1 MTTPHDSSI
10 HHRALSALP
19 AELLPLPRAELLGLA
34 GSSGAYLAAGL
45 LAAGEPRLAVLA
57 PDSPT
62 AQTFCEALD
71 FFHGRPG
78 EVGYFPGWELDPY
91 SPLSPHPEVEAQ
103 RLATLT
109 ALADGRLRAVVTTV
123 RAVQQ
128 RLIPRS
134 VLEAMHLVLQAGT
147 EYPRSELLAKLMAL
161 GYQRVPLVEE
171 RGTFAVRGDLVD
183 LFPPTS
189 ALPVRLAFFGDELE
203 ELRPFEAL
211 TQRTGSARLPSL
223 ELSPA
228 REMILSGEHLATYC
242 ARVRARCD
250 ELELPRS
257 VREALLTEAREGL
270 LAPGREQLLA
280 LNYPALDTF
289 FDHLGKVRWL
299 VLDPPATASAADD
312 LAALVQAGERRQ
324 QERGEAYVPAADFYL
339 TPQELDTQ
347 LGHNMRL
354 DLAVLQVYRLN
365 ADYPSFRIPVQG
377 NGDLRPDHQAHDGT
391 LGFLVKRL
399 RDWHDDGWRV
409 LLVCHQQGQGER
421 LRDLLEPSG
430 LPLRWL
436 PELSAVTGVLPGL
449 AVTVGGI
456 SAGFRLDEEKLA
468 VISDDE
474 IFGPRSH
481 RKVRRRDRQVFES
494 TLADLRPGHHVVHV
508 DYGIA
513 RYHGLLHLQAG
524 GTEGDFLH
532 LEFAGDDRLY
542 LPVERI
548 EKVQKYVADGG
559 EPRLDKMGS
568 GSWEKA
574 KLKARAAVE
583 ELARDLLHV
592 QAKRQLAEGF
602 RYTPPDRLYREF
614 EAAFPY
620 EETPDQLEAIEA
632 VLNDLQS
639 GKPVDRLICGDVGYG
654 KTEVAIRAAF
664 KVVLDGRQVA
674 VLVPTTVLARQHLET
689 FRQRL
694 ADFPVTVEM
703 LSRFRT
709 PTEQKNILAQAAE
722 GRIDI
727 LIGTHRLLQSDVRF
741 KNLGLVVVDEEQR
754 FGVAHKERLKKLRAE
769 VDLLTL
775 TATPIPRTLHLSL
788 TGIRDLS
795 IIDTPPVDRQAIRT
809 YVTRFDDD
817 LVRDAI
823 LRELKRGG
831 QVYFVHNRVQT
842 IDAMAEFLRT
852 LVPTVRIGVGH
863 GQMNE
868 SVLENAML
876 DFIEGRTELLL
887 CTAIIENGLDIAR
900 ANTIIIDR
908 ADTFGLAQLYQLR
921 GRVGRS
927 HVRAYAYLL
936 IPGEGSLT
944 HDARERLKVLQEQT
958 ELGAGFRIAR
968 HDLELRGAGDLL
980 GARQAGQIAAIG
992 FELYTELLE
1001 ETVKELQGQV
1011 HEARID
1017 PEVRL
1022 GLSAYLP
1029 ESYVADPNQRLV
1041 LYRRLAAAVEDD
1053 ELYVAGDE
1061 LRDRFGEL
1069 PEAAQQL
1076 LEVMR
1081 LRVLM
1086 KRLRIDLAEYD
1097 GHQLVFSFPPTTRVT
1112 PEQIMALLAR
1122 PERYRFS
1129 PDFRL
1134 SIRLGRYPASEVL
1147 DMAKKELR
1155 ALCAAC

>member
-1 MTTPHDSSI
+1 VLASLRLTLTPG
-10 HHRALSALP
+10 R
-19 AELLPLPRAELLGLA
+19 EYPRGELLG
-34 GSSGAYLAAGL
+34 
-45 LAAGEPRLAVLA
+45 RL
-57 PDSPT
+57 T
-62 AQTFCEALD
+62 
-71 FFHGRPG
+71 
-78 EVGYFPGWELDPY
+78 
-91 SPLSPHPEVEAQ
+91 
-103 RLATLT
+103 
-109 ALADGRLRAVVTTV
+109 
-123 RAVQQ
+123 
-128 RLIPRS
+128 
-134 VLEAMHLVLQAGT
+134 
-147 EYPRSELLAKLMAL
+147 AL

-171 RGTFAVRGDLVD
+171 RGTFAVRGDLLD
-183 LFPPTS
+183 LYPPTS
-189 ALPVRLAFFGDELE
+189 PTPVRLTFFGDELE

-211 TQRTGSARLPSL
+211 TQRTGAERLDGL
-223 ELSPA
+223 ELFPA
-228 REMILSGEHLATYC
+228 RELILSGEHLATFC
-242 ARVRARCD
+242 ARLRERCD

-257 VREALLTEAREGL
+257 VREALLSEAREGL
-270 LAPGREQLLA
+270 LAPGREQLLPY
-280 LNYPALDTF
+280 NYPALDTLF
-289 FDHLGKVRWL
+289 EHLGKVRWL
-299 VLDPPATASAADD
+299 VLDPAAVTGAADE
-312 LAALVQAGERRQ
+312 LAALVSAGAARQ
-324 QERGEAYVPAADFYL
+324 PGRGEVFAPAEAFYL
-339 TPQELDTQ
+339 TPAELEA
-347 LGHNMRL
+347 RL
-354 DLAVLQVYRLN
+354 QAAPRFDLASLQVYRLADAPPLYRVMVHGN
-365 ADYPSFRIPVQG
+365 A
-377 NGDLRPDHQAHDGT
+377 DLRPDHQAHNGT
-391 LGFLVKRL
+391 LAPLVSRL
-399 RDWHDDGWRV
+399 RVWQEEGWRV
-409 LLVCHQQGQGER
+409 LLVCHQEGQAER

-430 LPLRWL
+430 LALRWL
-436 PELSAVTGVLPGL
+436 PGLPAGGTVPPGL
-449 AVTVGGI
+449 ALTVGPLA
-456 SAGFRLDEEKLA
+456 AGFCHADEKLA
-468 VISDDE
+468 IVTDDE
-474 IFGPRSH
+474 IFGPRTH
-481 RKVRRRDRQVFES
+481 RRVRRRDRRVFES
-494 TLADLRPGHHVVHV
+494 TLADLRPGHFVVHA

-513 RYHGLLHLQAG
+513 RYHGLLHLSAG
-524 GTEGDFLH
+524 GSEGDFLH
-532 LEFAGDDRLY
+532 LEYAGDDRLY

-559 EPRLDKMGS
+559 VPRLDKMGS

-583 ELARDLLHV
+583 ELARDLLHI
-592 QAKRQLAEGF
+592 QARRQLAEGF

-620 EETPDQLEAIEA
+620 EETPDQLAAIEA
-632 VLNDLQS
+632 VLTDLQS

-694 ADFPVTVEM
+694 ADFPVTCEM
-703 LSRFRT
+703 VSRFRT
-709 PTEQKNILAQAAE
+709 AAEQKAILTRVAE

-727 LIGTHRLLQSDVRF
+727 LIGTHRLLQADVRF

-754 FGVAHKERLKKLRAE
+754 FGVSHKERLKKLRAE

-795 IIDTPPVDRQAIRT
+795 IIDTAPVDRQAIRT
-809 YVTRFDDD
+809 YVTRFDED
-817 LVRDAI
+817 LIRDAI

-842 IDAMAEFLRT
+842 IEAMADFLRT
-852 LVPTVRIGVGH
+852 LVPQVRIGVGH

-868 SVLENAML
+868 AVLEKAML
-876 DFIEGRTELLL
+876 DFIEGRTDLLL

-936 IPGEGSLT
+936 IPGEGVLT

-1001 ETVKELQGQV
+1001 ETVNELQGQAFD
-1011 HEARID
+1011 ARID

-1041 LYRRLAAAVEDD
+1041 LYRRMAAAVDEE
-1053 ELYVAGDE
+1053 ELYAAGDE
-1061 LRDRFGEL
+1061 LRDRYGHL
-1069 PEAAQQL
+1069 PAPAQLL
-1076 LEVMR
+1076 LEVMK

-1086 KRLRIDLAEYD
+1086 KQLRVELAEYD
-1097 GHQLVFSFPPTTRVT
+1097 GQTLTFAFPPTTRVT

-1129 PDFRL
+1129 PDYRL
-1134 SIRLGRYPASEVL
+1134 SVRLGRVPVEEVL
-1147 DMAKKELR
+1147 AAAKKELR
-1155 ALCAAC
+1155 ALCSAC

>member
-1 MTTPHDSSI
+1 MTTPAEPSV
-10 HHRALSALP
+10 HHRTLSALTV
-19 AELLPLPRAELLGLA
+19 ELPPLPRAELLGLI

-57 PDSPT
+57 ADALA
-62 AQTFCEALD
+62 AQQFADALA
-71 FFHGRPG
+71 FYHGNP
-78 EVGYFPGWELDPY
+78 EEIALFPGWELDPY
-91 SPLSPHPEVEAQ
+91 TPLSPHPEVEAQ

-109 ALADGRLRAVVTTV
+109 ALAAGRLRAVVTTV

-128 RLIPRS
+128 RLLPRQ
-134 VLEAMHLVLQAGT
+134 VLAELSLELQAGRD
-147 EYPRSELLAKLMAL
+147 YPRDSLLAKLVAL

-171 RGTFAVRGDLVD
+171 RGSFAVRGDLVD
-183 LFPPTS
+183 LFPPTAAS
-189 ALPVRLAFFGDELE
+189 PVRLAFFGDELE

-211 TQRTGSARLPSL
+211 TQRTGEQRLAL
-223 ELSPA
+223 LQLSPA
-228 REMILSGEHLATYC
+228 REMILAGDHLATYC
-242 ARVRARCD
+242 TRVRERCD

-257 VREALLTEAREGL
+257 VRDALLSEAREGL
-270 LAPGREQLLA
+270 LAPGREQLLPY
-280 LNYPALDTF
+280 NYPELDTL
-289 FDHLGKVRWL
+289 FDHLGPVRWL
-299 VLDPPATASAADD
+299 VLDPPAVVSASDE
-312 LAALVQAGERRQ
+312 LAGLVKIGELRQ
-324 QERGEAYVPAADFYL
+324 QERGEFYAPAAVFYL
-339 TPQELDTQ
+339 SPGQLDAQ
-347 LGHNMRL
+347 LRQQRRF
-354 DLAVLQVYRLN
+354 DLAALQVYRLDDE
-365 ADYPSFRIPVQG
+365 APVFRVPVQG
-377 NGDLRPDHQAHDGT
+377 NGELRPEHLAHDGT
-391 LGFLVKRL
+391 LAPLVNCL
-399 RDWHDDGWRV
+399 RDWQADSWRV
-409 LLVCHQQGQGER
+409 LLVCHQEGQAER

-430 LPLRWL
+430 LALRWAPQRPAGL
-436 PELSAVTGVLPGL
+436 DIPPGL
-449 AVTVGGI
+449 TITVGELP
-456 SAGFRLDEEKLA
+456 AGFRLAEEKLA
-468 VISDDE
+468 VVTDDE
-474 IFGPRSH
+474 IFGARTH
-481 RKVRRRDRQVFES
+481 RRVRRRDRRVFES
-494 TLADLRPGHHVVHV
+494 TLADLRPGHFVVHA

-513 RYHGLLHLQAG
+513 RYHGLLHLKAG
-524 GTEGDFLH
+524 SAEGDFLH
-532 LEFAGDDRLY
+532 LEYADDDRLY

-583 ELARDLLHV
+583 ELARDLLHL
-592 QAKRQLAEGF
+592 QAKRQLAQGF
-602 RYTPPDRLYREF
+602 CYTPPDRLYREF

-632 VLNDLQS
+632 VLADLQS

-674 VLVPTTVLARQHLET
+674 ILVPTTVLARQHLET

-703 LSRFRT
+703 VSRFRT
-709 PTEQKNILAQAAE
+709 PAEQKAILARAAE

-741 KNLGLVVVDEEQR
+741 KDLGLVVVDEEQR

-769 VDLLTL
+769 VDLITL
-775 TATPIPRTLHLSL
+775 SATPIPRTLHLSL

-842 IDAMAEFLRT
+842 IDAMAEFLRN
-852 LVPTVRIGVGH
+852 LLPNVRIGIGH
-863 GQMNE
+863 GQMAE
-868 SVLENAML
+868 GALEQAMV
-876 DFIEGRTELLL
+876 DFIEGRTDVLL
-887 CTAIIENGLDIAR
+887 CTAIIENGLDIPR
-900 ANTIIIDR
+900 ANTIIVDR

-936 IPGEGSLT
+936 IPGEGVLT
-944 HDARERLKVLQEQT
+944 HDARERLRVLQEQT

-980 GARQAGQIAAIG
+980 GARQAGQINAVG

-1001 ETVKELQGQV
+1001 ETVKELQGQL

-1041 LYRRLAAAVEDD
+1041 LYRRMAAAQDED
-1053 ELYVAGDE
+1053 ELYAAGDE
-1061 LRDRFGEL
+1061 LRDRFGDL
-1069 PEAAQQL
+1069 PEAAQLL

-1086 KRLRIDLAEYD
+1086 KQLRIEQAEYD
-1097 GHQLVFSFPPTTRVT
+1097 GHQLVLAFPPTTRVT
-1112 PEQIMALLAR
+1112 PEQIMQLLAR

-1129 PDFRL
+1129 PDYRL
-1134 SIRLGRYPASEVL
+1134 SIRIGRLPPTEVL
-1147 DMAKKELR
+1147 AVAKKELR

>member
-1 MTTPHDSSI
+1 M
-10 HHRALSALP
+10 
-19 AELLPLPRAELLGLA
+19 
-34 GSSGAYLAAGL
+34 
-45 LAAGEPRLAVLA
+45 
-57 PDSPT
+57 
-62 AQTFCEALD
+62 
-71 FFHGRPG
+71 
-78 EVGYFPGWELDPY
+78 
-91 SPLSPHPEVEAQ
+91 
-103 RLATLT
+103 
-109 ALADGRLRAVVTTV
+109 VTTV

-128 RLIPRS
+128 RVIPRT
-134 VLEAMHLVLQAGT
+134 VLSSLHLVLHAGA
-147 EYPRSELLAKLMAL
+147 EYPRDELLAKLVAL

-183 LFPPTS
+183 LFPPAFAT
-189 ALPVRLAFFGDELE
+189 PMRLVFFGDELE

-211 TQRTGSARLPSL
+211 TQRTIGERLTTL

-228 REMILSGEHLATYC
+228 REMVLAGEHLATYC
-242 ARVRARCD
+242 ARVRERCD

-270 LAPGREQLLA
+270 LAPGREQLLPF
-280 LNYPALDTF
+280 NYPALDTL
-289 FDHLGKVRWL
+289 FDHFGRVRWL
-299 VLDPPATASAADD
+299 VLDPPAVASAADE
-312 LAALVQAGERRQ
+312 LATLVREGERRQ
-324 QERGEAYVPAADFYL
+324 RERGEAFVPAGSFYL
-339 TPQELDTQ
+339 SPEELEAQ
-347 LGHNMRL
+347 LGRCPRL
-354 DLAVLQVYRLN
+354 DLAALQVYRLE
-365 ADYPSFRIPVQG
+365 ADYPVFRVTVQG
-377 NGDLRPDHQAHDGT
+377 NGDLRPDHAAHDGT
-391 LGFLVKRL
+391 LGYLVERL
-399 RDWHDDGWRV
+399 RDWQDDGWRI
-409 LLVCHQQGQGER
+409 LLVCHQEGQAER

-436 PELSAVTGVLPGL
+436 PELTAGAAMPPGL
-449 AVTVGGI
+449 TITVGNLTD
-456 SAGFRLDEEKLA
+456 GFRPAEEKFA
-468 VISDDE
+468 VITDDE
-474 IFGPRSH
+474 IFGPRVH
-481 RKVRRRDRQVFES
+481 RRVRRRDRRVFES
-494 TLADLRPGHHVVHV
+494 TLADLRPGHHVVHA

-632 VLNDLQS
+632 VLADLQS

-694 ADFPVTVEM
+694 VDFPVTVEM
-703 LSRFRT
+703 VSRFRS
-709 PTEQKNILAQAAE
+709 PAEQKAILARTAD

-754 FGVAHKERLKKLRAE
+754 FGVSHKERLKKLRAE

-842 IDAMAEFLRT
+842 IGAMAEFLRT
-852 LVPTVRIGVGH
+852 LLPTVRIGVGH

-868 SVLENAML
+868 AVLEKAML
-876 DFIEGRTELLL
+876 DFIEGRTDLLL

-927 HVRAYAYLL
+927 NVRAYAYLL

-1029 ESYVADPNQRLV
+1029 EGYVADPNQRLV
-1041 LYRRLAAAVEDD
+1041 LYRRMAAAIDED

-1069 PEAAQQL
+1069 PEPAKLL
-1076 LEVMR
+1076 LEVMK

-1086 KRLRIDLAEYD
+1086 KQLRIEQAEYD
-1097 GHQLVFSFPPTTRVT
+1097 GQQLVFSFPPTTRVT

-1129 PDFRL
+1129 PDYRL
-1134 SIRLGRYPASEVL
+1134 SIRLGRLPAEEALSA
-1147 DMAKKELR
+1147 AKKELR